1 MSLVFR
7 YGYPKFFLFFLF
19 LVLIFITIEQP
30 AYSNEF
36 VINVTGNKRT
46 KTKFIR
52 DLVEEYLTDDNITN
66 ISEVDEKNLK
76 EHIYNTKL
84 FSEVDIA
91 IEEEKINVAIKE
103 RWTLIS
109 IPFFATSGDEDT
121 KFGFFILE
129 RNFLGY
135 GKAVSLGTMLSED
148 QESYFVMY
156 GDKSVLSSNWT
167 LMTNIGKSDNN
178 YYIYKGED
186 KIYGINQESENL
198 NLSVGY
204 KFSNSFRS
212 EIGIEGRKNIYH
224 QLETYSV
231 LNDYETMISSLNLR
245 WDFSNYRL
253 YFQEGIRANVGLK
266 HQVYRDDKVDNYYG
280 FLTNLSWQKQLFENN
295 VLQALVKGSYIEDGD
310 ERDDLRIGGTSGFRG
325 IFSSGVWVKGY
336 LTGSLDYQI
345 PLKFSKY
352 GTWTIAPFCDIG
364 YLRKRFP
371 EKDTELYVA
380 SGLGTYFYLKNI
392 AIPGAGL
399 QVGHNTKYEEI
410 FFKFSIGFT
419 F

>member
-1 MSLVFR
+1 MA
-7 YGYPKFFLFFLF
+7 KFFLFFLF
-19 LVLIFITIEQP
+19 LVLIFITIKQP

-52 DLVEEYLTDDNITN
+52 DLVKEYLTDDNITD
-66 ISEVDEKNLK
+66 ISEVDEKSLK

-84 FSEVDIA
+84 FSEVDIT

-186 KIYGINQESENL
+186 KIYGINQKSENL

-212 EIGIEGRKNIYH
+212 GIGIEGRKNIYH

-231 LNDYETMISSLNLR
+231 LDDYETIISSLNLH

-280 FLTNLSWQKQLFENN
+280 FLTNLSWQKQLFKNN

-345 PLKFSKY
+345 PLIFSKY
-352 GTWTIAPFCDIG
+352 VHGQLLPFVI
-364 YLRKRFP
+364 
-371 EKDTELYVA
+371 
-380 SGLGTYFYLKNI
+380 
-392 AIPGAGL
+392 
-399 QVGHNTKYEEI
+399 
-410 FFKFSIGFT
+410 
-419 F
+419 